1 MSEVPEAD
9 ACRPVVIVPSF
20 NNEAAV
26 AGVVRGA
33 LAHDLGVIVVND
45 GSTDGTAAAAAEA
58 GATVIDHPENRGKGA
73 ALLTGF
79 SAAASAGYSH
89 AVTIDADGQHYPSD
103 LPALLAR
110 MQARPHAI
118 VVGTRPRDVANVPR
132 SSKIGRAISDFMLWA
147 SSADELQ
154 GERPDS
160 QCGYRIY
167 PLAHVQALRLAA
179 RRYDFEQEIL
189 VRAAWHRVPIV
200 AEPIDVHYPPPD
212 ERVSH
217 FHKWRDNGRIV
228 RVYTRLMLMRLFW
241 PVFRPRRRLAPPGA

>member
-1 MSEVPEAD
+1 LSEVPARGG
-9 ACRPVVIVPSF
+9 CRAIAIVPSF

-26 AGVVRGA
+26 AQVVRDV
-33 LAHDLGVIVVND
+33 LAHGLEVVVIND
-45 GSTDGTAAAAAEA
+45 GSTDGTAAAAQEA
-58 GATVIDHPENRGKGA
+58 GATVVDHPVNQGKGA

-79 SAAASAGYSH
+79 DHAAGGGFTH
-89 AVTIDADGQHYPSD
+89 VVTIDADGQHFASD
-103 LPALLAR
+103 LPRLLAR

-118 VVGTRPRDVANVPR
+118 VVGSRPRDTVNVPR
-132 SSKIGRAISDFMLWA
+132 SSKIGRAISDVMLWA
-147 SSADELQ
+147 SSADELA

-167 PLAHVQALRLAA
+167 PLSHVLALRLRA

-189 VRAAWHRVPIV
+189 VRAAWHRVPVV
-200 AEPIDVHYPPPD
+200 AEPIDVHYPPAE

-241 PVFRPRRRLAPPGA
+241 PVFRPRKRLAPPDA